1 MIPESAEP
9 GRQPG
14 QDWIRRLQE
23 PGEGQAEAIAALRE
37 YLLRA
42 VLVYLKNHR
51 SDLAAWSTADIRH
64 FAEDVAQD
72 SLLSV
77 RNNLESFRGEAKFT
91 TWAYRFA
98 INRAASELR
107 LSRYSDMSLDNLQD
121 EDLGIFNPEN
131 FRQLLQDEEG
141 VDPDL
146 ASERQ
151 DYIELLVKVI
161 RQELTERQRL
171 AIVAVHFQGRS
182 MDEVAK
188 QLGISRNATYKLL
201 HDARRKI
208 KAQFEER
215 HLGAGDIMAL
225 FEG

>member
-51 SDLAAWSTADIRH
+51 SDLAAWSAADIRH

-215 HLGAGDIMAL
+215 HLGAGDILAL

>member
-9 GRQPG
+9 GRQL
-14 QDWIRRLQE
+14 DKEWIQRLQE
-23 PGEGQAEAIAALRE
+23 PGEEQAEAIAALRE

-51 SDLAAWSTADIRH
+51 SDLADWSGAEIRH

-77 RNNLESFRGEAKFT
+77 RNNLESFRGESKFT

-107 LSRYSDMSLDNLQD
+107 LSRYSDMSLDNLQN
-121 EDLGIFNPEN
+121 EDLGNLNPEN
-131 FRQLLQDEEG
+131 FRQLLQDEES

-151 DYIELLVKVI
+151 DYIELLVNVI

-182 MDEVAK
+182 MDEVAR

-208 KAQFEER
+208 KAQFEKR
-215 HLGAGDIMAL
+215 HLGAGDILAL

>member
-1 MIPESAEP
+1 M
-9 GRQPG
+9 
-14 QDWIRRLQE
+14 
-23 PGEGQAEAIAALRE
+23 
-37 YLLRA
+37 
-42 VLVYLKNHR
+42 
-51 SDLAAWSTADIRH
+51 
-64 FAEDVAQD
+64 
-72 SLLSV
+72 
-77 RNNLESFRGEAKFT
+77 
-91 TWAYRFA
+91 
-98 INRAASELR
+98 
-107 LSRYSDMSLDNLQD
+107 
-121 EDLGIFNPEN
+121 
-131 FRQLLQDEEG
+131 
-141 VDPDL
+141 DPDL

-151 DYIELLVKVI
+151 DYIELLVNVI

>member
-1 MIPESAEP
+1 MIPGSAGP

-14 QDWIRRLQE
+14 EEWIRRLQE
-23 PGEGQAEAIAALRE
+23 PGEGQAEAFAALRE
-37 YLLRA
+37 YLLRV
-42 VLVYLKNHR
+42 VLVYLQDHR
-51 SDLAAWSTADIRH
+51 SDLADWSAAEIRH

-77 RNNLESFRGEAKFT
+77 RNNLDSFRGEAKFT

-121 EDLGIFNPEN
+121 EDPGNLRE
-131 FRQLLQDEEG
+131 LLLDEQAA
-141 VDPDL
+141 DPDL
-146 ASERQ
+146 VSERQ
-151 DYIELLVKVI
+151 DYIELLVNVI

-188 QLGISRNATYKLL
+188 QLSISRNATYKLL
-201 HDARRKI
+201 YDARRKI
-208 KAQFEER
+208 KAKLEER
-215 HLGAGDIMAL
+215 HLGAGDILAL
-225 FEG
+225 FED